1 MKTPLTSS
9 VELVL
14 VHKNTPQDVAI
25 MSKAGVP
32 TEDTLVQLND
42 TFKKSIHTMMYYFNL
57 SAKYISYT

>member
-14 VHKNTPQDVAI
+14 VHKNTPQDGAI

-42 TFKKSIHTMMYYFNL
+42 TFKKIY
-57 SAKYISYT
+57 SYDDVLFQFIC